1 MLRLRGKCRFS
12 VEIQSITYEF
22 LTDCSG
28 LPDVRFA
35 MLPFGAGEVSS
46 SNLPHSLRNGA
57 YVVPCVLQAM
67 TLIVLA
73 TICFLACVFLLFVLV
88 QWMRDGNRKTKT
100 SPAVDGE
107 VGETRD
113 AKHPHIV
120 GGRRTVERHDR
131 FKVRSHGVTVATER
145 SGGRESEYDE
155 RERMAYE
162 RIAKLFKLGKRS

>member
-1 MLRLRGKCRFS
+1 
-12 VEIQSITYEF
+12 
-22 LTDCSG
+22 
-28 LPDVRFA
+28 
-35 MLPFGAGEVSS
+35 
-46 SNLPHSLRNGA
+46 
-57 YVVPCVLQAM
+57 M

-100 SPAVDGE
+100 RPAANSE

-120 GGRRTVERHDR
+120 VDRRTVERHDR
-131 FKVRSHGVTVATER
+131 FKVRSRGITAVTER
-145 SGGRESEYDE
+145 SGARESGCDE

-162 RIAKLFKLGKRS
+162 RIAKSFKLGKRS